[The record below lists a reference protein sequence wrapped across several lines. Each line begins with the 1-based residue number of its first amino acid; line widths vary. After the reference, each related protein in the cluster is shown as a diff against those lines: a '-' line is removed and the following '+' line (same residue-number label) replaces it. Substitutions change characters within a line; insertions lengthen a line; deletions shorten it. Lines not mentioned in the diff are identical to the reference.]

1 MKAKEVLR
9 LLGIT
14 RPTLTQW
21 VKIGKIKV
29 IELPNGYYDYFDED
43 IYRIIQEKNKERTN
57 MAVNTQEKES
67 LISCGL
73 NLSNI
78 SDIEEMKAIINNKGL
93 DIASEIILDLRDRI
107 NRLTNYISEQ
117 KEPSILK
124 DKNRKLFE
132 VIRDIKHYIQQ
143 KEENILYYDK
153 VFNL

>member
-1 MKAKEVLR
+1 
-9 LLGIT
+9 
-14 RPTLTQW
+14 
-21 VKIGKIKV
+21 
-29 IELPNGYYDYFDED
+29 
-43 IYRIIQEKNKERTN
+43 

-78 SDIEEMKAIINNKGL
+78 SDIEEMKAIINNKGS
-93 DIASEIILDLRDRI
+93 DVASEIILDLRDRI

-143 KEENILYYDK
+143 KEESILYYDK